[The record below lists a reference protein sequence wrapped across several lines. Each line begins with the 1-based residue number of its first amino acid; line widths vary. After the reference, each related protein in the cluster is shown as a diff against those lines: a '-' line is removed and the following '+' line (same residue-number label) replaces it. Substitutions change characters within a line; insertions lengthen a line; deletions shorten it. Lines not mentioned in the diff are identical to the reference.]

1 MTTLGDLAEEVIQD
15 LRQYTTVQE
24 ETGTF
29 VDWVRDDADTIV
41 GVELADVASD
51 QQNARIELA
60 TGEIVHVS
68 SYAVDGSATECPPWF
83 RAQMGTVA
91 NDTVPANS
99 RVSINPIWTRYG
111 VARKLIEGIHAITE
125 DLFAVEETNITLLP
139 QAANYEL
146 PTDCQSVLN
155 VTIEELGPSQNHRPL
170 HAWSVDTKNSDGKV
184 YLRLLPLGLSGWTMR
199 VTYRKAPVIPV
210 ASDLSA
216 TWASTGLP
224 DSAADLPG
232 LFAKAQLIL
241 SPEAAR
247 TAQSS
252 VEQGE
257 RSRALQG
264 WSPTSSSRRY
274 HELFM
279 ARLEVERRKL
289 LDRFPVRP
297 HKELAS

>member
-1 MTTLGDLAEEVIQD
+1 MTTLGDLAEQVISD
-15 LRQYTTVQE
+15 LNQNTVVQE

-29 VDWVRDDADTIV
+29 VDWERDDSLAIV
-41 GVELADVASD
+41 GVQLADITSD
-51 QQNARIELA
+51 QQNARIELS

-68 SYAVDGSATECPPWF
+68 SYSVDGGTAECPPWF
-83 RAQMGTVA
+83 RARQGTVA
-91 NDTVPANS
+91 NDSVPLNS
-99 RVSINPIWTRYG
+99 MVSINPLWSRHK
-111 VARKLIEGIHAITE
+111 VASKLIEGIHAISE
-125 DLFAVEETNITLLP
+125 DLFAVAETNITLLP

-155 VTIEELGPSQNHRPL
+155 VTIEELGPSQRHLPIQ
-170 HAWSVDTKNSDGKV
+170 AWSLDTTNTDGKV
-184 YLRLLPLGLSGWTMR
+184 YLRVYPLGLSGRTMR
-199 VTYRKAPVIPV
+199 VTYRKAPVIPA
-210 ASDLSA
+210 ASNLSA

-224 DSAADLPG
+224 DSASDLPG

-247 TAQSS
+247 TQQAS

-274 HELFM
+274 HELFLQ
-279 ARLEVERRKL
+279 RLEVERRKL

-297 HKELAS
+297 HKEVAS

>member
-1 MTTLGDLAEEVIQD
+1 MTTLGDLAEQVIAD
-15 LRQYTTVQE
+15 LNQNTVVQE

-29 VDWVRDDADTIV
+29 VDWERDDALAIV
-41 GVELADVASD
+41 GVQLADITSD
-51 QQNARIELA
+51 QQNARVELE

-68 SYAVDGSATECPPWF
+68 SYSVDGGTTECPPWF
-83 RAQMGTVA
+83 RARQGTVA
-91 NDTVPANS
+91 NDDVPLNS
-99 RVSINPIWTRYG
+99 MVSINPLWSRHK
-111 VARKLIEGIHAITE
+111 VAQKLVEGIHAISE
-125 DLFAVEETNITLLP
+125 DLFAVAETDITLTA
-139 QAANYEL
+139 QASNYEL

-155 VTIEELGPSQNHRPL
+155 VTIEDLSPSQVHRPIQT
-170 HAWSVDTKNSDGKV
+170 WSLDTQNTDGKV
-184 YLRLLPLGLSGWTMR
+184 YLRILPLDLSGWTMR
-199 VTYRKAPVIPV
+199 ITYRKAPIIPS

-241 SPEAAR
+241 APEAAR
-247 TAQSS
+247 TQQAS

>member
-1 MTTLGDLAEEVIQD
+1 MATLGDLAEEVIQD

-29 VDWVRDDADTIV
+29 VDWLRNDADAIV
-41 GVELADVASD
+41 GVQLADVTSD
-51 QQNARIELA
+51 QQNARVELS
-60 TGEIVHVS
+60 TGEVVHVS
-68 SYAVDGSATECPPWF
+68 SYSVDGGTATCPPWF
-83 RAQMGTVA
+83 RAQLGTVA
-91 NDTVPANS
+91 NDTVPENS

-125 DLFAVEETNITLLP
+125 DLFAVDEVNFTLLP

-146 PTDCQSVLN
+146 PADCQSVLN
-155 VTIEELGPSQNHRPL
+155 VTIEELGPSQSHRPI
-170 HAWSVDTKNSDGKV
+170 HAWSVDTKNTDGKV
-184 YLRLLPLGLSGWTMR
+184 YLRILPLGLSGWTMR
-199 VTYRKAPVIPV
+199 VTYRKAPVIPEPSNL
-210 ASDLSA
+210 AA

-247 TAQSS
+247 TAQAS

-274 HELFM
+274 HELF
-279 ARLEVERRKL
+279 ASRLEVERRKL
-289 LDRFPVRP
+289 LDRHPVRP